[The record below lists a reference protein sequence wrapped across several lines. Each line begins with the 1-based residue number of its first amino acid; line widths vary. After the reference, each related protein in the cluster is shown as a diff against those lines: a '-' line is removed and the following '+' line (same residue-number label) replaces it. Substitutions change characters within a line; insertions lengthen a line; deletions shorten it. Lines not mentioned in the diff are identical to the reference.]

1 MKCQNWCRNSSL
13 FYRKENFNDIAIVV
27 RQPTS
32 CSGNKH
38 RDKIQFLLHGAIKSS
53 MDDEE
58 VTSADAESLQTH
70 TIGQQI
76 DLRNTT

>member
-1 MKCQNWCRNSSL
+1 
-13 FYRKENFNDIAIVV
+13 
-27 RQPTS
+27 
-32 CSGNKH
+32 
-38 RDKIQFLLHGAIKSS
+38 

-70 TIGQQI
+70 TTGQQI